1 MNSAVIVSFRDVAGS
16 WMANCWISTR
26 SSSPTWG
33 RGGASWR
40 SAPPTWWPTWRSRH
54 RPWATRKA
62 RYSPWPS
69 SSSFAACR
77 LFWLLWSATG
87 SKYSSS
93 SCGSN
98 VVVGMLHFLAELLWR
113 LCLIARKLFSSQCK
127 ESVSGWCGLCLRREN
142 AQKLHLAV
150 AKVVVQ

>member
-54 RPWATRKA
+54 RLWATRKA

-69 SSSFAACR
+69 SSSFAACQ

-98 VVVGMLHFLAELLWR
+98 VVVGMLHFLRTTALKVMLD
-113 LCLIARKLFSSQCK
+113 CK
-127 ESVSGWCGLCLRREN
+127 EIIFISVQRVSQWLMWALLEKRKCTETASCCS
-142 AQKLHLAV
+142 
-150 AKVVVQ
+150 